1 MIRLD
6 KLLCHAG
13 FGTRKEVKKLIRSKS
28 VTVNQKIVTKD
39 DLKVDETRDLIEV
52 DGVCVNYSEFVY
64 FMLNKPQGVIS
75 STEEGPTKTVLDCL
89 DEPYQGLFPVG
100 RLDKDTEG
108 LLLITNDGSDLC
120 FKYFEFEVFICV

>member
-28 VTVNQKIVTKD
+28 VSVNQIIVTKD
-39 DLKVDETRDLIEV
+39 DVKVDENNDWIEV
-52 DGVCVNYSEFVY
+52 DGQRVVYCEFVY

-75 STEEGPTKTVLDCL
+75 ST
-89 DEPYQGLFPVG
+89 
-100 RLDKDTEG
+100 
-108 LLLITNDGSDLC
+108 
-120 FKYFEFEVFICV
+120 